1 MIFDILQK
9 QKEVEEAE
17 QMWKSEKY
25 SLKAIKTIVV
35 LEVEEFDAG
44 EVSERKA
51 KKPKEPLLQHL
62 KNAGYACIPAT
73 GRCGEHT
80 DRLYA
85 VINMSPEW
93 AKFHCCEYNE
103 MPFLYAKLLN
113 DGTILTEY
121 WEKENAQQ
129 PFNKWRN
136 VYVLKDE
143 SEALIEQSDMDN
155 CLTLSGS
162 LFQCQIPFE
171 AIDEVNRLIIHNV
184 NAMNAYRRRK
194 GGAESS
200 LESMVHTAS
209 GCGMVPYMYR
219 RALTRGFY
227 KE

>member
-17 QMWKSEKY
+17 QMWKNEKY

-35 LEVEEFDAG
+35 LKVEEFDAG
-44 EVSERKA
+44 EVSERKTKKS

-103 MPFLYAKLLN
+103 MPFL
-113 DGTILTEY
+113 
-121 WEKENAQQ
+121 
-129 PFNKWRN
+129 
-136 VYVLKDE
+136 
-143 SEALIEQSDMDN
+143 
-155 CLTLSGS
+155 
-162 LFQCQIPFE
+162 
-171 AIDEVNRLIIHNV
+171 
-184 NAMNAYRRRK
+184 
-194 GGAESS
+194 
-200 LESMVHTAS
+200 
-209 GCGMVPYMYR
+209 
-219 RALTRGFY
+219 
-227 KE
+227 